1 MRILIVLPEQDRATG
16 NWVTAERF
24 ARGLR
29 AGDHQVEL
37 CATPLDPA
45 PLRTSLAA
53 FRPELALLLHAYRSG
68 RPWREAGGACPFL
81 VLLTG
86 TDLNQGLSDQGQSD
100 TIRRVLGAAATIL
113 LQNPLL
119 VARFQAELP
128 ELTARLQ
135 LLPAAVE
142 PGTLSYPLRERHQLP
157 EDRPLLLFPAG
168 IRPVKGQRELLAL
181 LAPLA
186 ADLPPFHLACCG
198 PLLDADYGRSL
209 LTDLAAAPWADYI
222 GIIPPA
228 AMAAALRQSDL
239 VLNHSRSE
247 GLPNALLEAATL
259 GVPILARAIPGNAAV
274 VTPGINGLLY
284 RDGAEFAAQLRR
296 LLEDPAYRNTLSR
309 PTTDYDP
316 AQEAA
321 QLDTLCRQ
329 SIS

>member
-16 NWVTAERF
+16 NRVTAERI

-29 AGDHQVEL
+29 GRDHQVEL

-45 PLRTSLAA
+45 PLRAALAA

-68 RPWREAGGACPFL
+68 RPWLEAGGTSPFL

-86 TDLNQGLSDQGQSD
+86 TDLNQGLSDPGQSPA
-100 TIRRVLGAAATIL
+100 IRRVLGAAATIL

-119 VARFQAELP
+119 VPRFQAELP
-128 ELTARLQ
+128 ELAARLQ

-142 PGTLSYPLRERHQLP
+142 LGTLPYPLRERHQLP
-157 EDRPLLLFPAG
+157 GDRPLLLFPAG

-186 ADLPPFHLACCG
+186 AGLPPFHLACCG
-198 PLLDADYGRSL
+198 PLLDAGYGRAL
-209 LTDLAAAPWADYI
+209 LADIAGYPWADYL
-222 GIIPPA
+222 GVIPPE
-228 AMAAALRQSDL
+228 AMAAALRASDL
-239 VLNHSRSE
+239 VLNHSRDE

-259 GVPILARAIPGNAAV
+259 GIPILARAIPGNAAV
-274 VTPGINGLLY
+274 VTPGVNGLLY
-284 RDGAEFAAQLRR
+284 HDGAEFAAQLRR
-296 LLEDPAYRNTLSR
+296 LLSDPACRTALSR

-316 AQEAA
+316 EQEAA
-321 QLDTLCRQ
+321 QLDLLCRQ